1 MAIGDGCVGTD
12 VLCGT
17 PDGNSGPGPYYMLK
31 FFGGHGQF
39 SDKLYDEIMD
49 TCPRDQL
56 VGYNGVKVTDENC
69 TKLIQK
75 ATDQM
80 GGYFEYSLY
89 DDCWY
94 NNDVEPPTFLN
105 QSKSYWGPPKF
116 PGMEN
121 IETSLLKNL

>member
-12 VLCGT
+12 VLCG
-17 PDGNSGPGPYYMLK
+17 DNNGSGPGPYYMLK

-56 VGYNGVKVTDENC
+56 IGYNGLQVTNETC
-69 TKLIQK
+69 KKLIEK
-75 ATDQM
+75 AQTQM

-89 DDCWY
+89 DDSG
-94 NNDVEPPTFLN
+94 TTTMLSH
-105 QSKSYWGPPKF
+105 QLS
-116 PGMEN
+116 
-121 IETSLLKNL
+121 